1 MEEAQAGSGGQA
13 LERDWV
19 RLNKIIH
26 SGEGGGV
33 KVAEEGRLEWTAINL
48 LAAGAGRGDIDLF
61 DGRIVIIP

>member
-1 MEEAQAGSGGQA
+1 
-13 LERDWV
+13 
-19 RLNKIIH
+19 LNKIIH